1 MRFVSNQDFLIMLVA
16 LSASAILTRYLPLKL
31 LQGVELSEDFK
42 TWMNFIPVSIFA
54 ALVASDVFL
63 TDSAELALNP
73 FTNPLIIPSIIVFVV
88 SKKTEHM
95 LLSVFVGVVSVFLMQ
110 WMI

>member
-1 MRFVSNQDFLIMLVA
+1 
-16 LSASAILTRYLPLKL
+16 
-31 LQGVELSEDFK
+31 
-42 TWMNFIPVSIFA
+42 MNFIPVSIFA

-63 TDSAELALNP
+63 MDSAELALNP

-95 LLSVFVGVVSVFLMQ
+95 LLSVFVGIVSVFLMQ
-110 WMI
+110 WVI

>member
-1 MRFVSNQDFLIMLVA
+1 
-16 LSASAILTRYLPLKL
+16 
-31 LQGVELSEDFK
+31 
-42 TWMNFIPVSIFA
+42 MNFIPVSIFA

-95 LLSVFVGVVSVFLMQ
+95 LLSVFVGIVSVFLMQ